1 MKNSKIPKYRFCI
14 TSKST
19 TKTKIGIFGLVDI
32 HNYSVLCENWLFF
45 LQYGIFL
52 TFCDMCPAKTSIK
65 STVLIFQQQ
74 MTPFWKEE
82 RLGYNICKNKENL
95 FFWAGPPY
103 TLKIAYTATLPC
115 LLVFTKFADPLL
127 LAA

>member
-1 MKNSKIPKYRFCI
+1 MRKISI
-14 TSKST
+14 
-19 TKTKIGIFGLVDI
+19 
-32 HNYSVLCENWLFF
+32 F

-74 MTPFWKEE
+74 MTRFWKEE

-95 FFWAGPPY
+95 FFWAGPPPIPLNLGNRHLEI
-103 TLKIAYTATLPC
+103 LK
-115 LLVFTKFADPLL
+115 FSKSS
-127 LAA
+127 